1 MAVLNSEPSKERML
15 LSFKLLSDSEPK
27 NESVENSQKK
37 GRAVN
42 IGQVPGQVIVSDG
55 DISTRGVLEPVGEKR
70 GGSVRLGAPFLP
82 AIASGSWHERKVRLW
97 HGFTGLLSNC

>member
-1 MAVLNSEPSKERML
+1 MAVLNCEPSKERML

-42 IGQVPGQVIVSDG
+42 IGQVPGQVIVSYS
-55 DISTRGVLEPVGEKR
+55 DISTRGVLEPVEKR
-70 GGSVRLGAPFLP
+70 GGFVTLGAPFLP
-82 AIASGSWHERKVRLW
+82 ASGSWHERKVM
-97 HGFTGLLSNC
+97 

>member
-27 NESVENSQKK
+27 NESDENSQKK

-55 DISTRGVLEPVGEKR
+55 DISTRGYWSLWGRR
-70 GGSVRLGAPFLP
+70 GGVAL
-82 AIASGSWHERKVRLW
+82 
-97 HGFTGLLSNC
+97 